1 MLGNQSMAAAYAK
14 ASQPITQKFWSSLD
28 AAQSIGGWGSF
39 TA

>member
-1 MLGNQSMAAAYAK
+1 MLGNQSMAAAYVE
-14 ASQPITQKFWSSLD
+14 ASQPTTQQFWTSLD